1 MPVKFNQYWTV
12 NQDRAKEYQKFVVKK
27 FIPGI
32 NKLGIHTVAGWAVLI
47 GGYSEII
54 FEGVTN
60 DLELLELALRNP
72 QYKDLND
79 ELQNYVKSYKTKVLV
94 STGIKEAYS
103 TDIKKDTIKFTQAW
117 DVISTMKDEYQA
129 FVTETFYPRMEGLG
143 VQVASEWEV
152 LIGDGPRIICE
163 GRAEDTDTVHLIS
176 NLQRDIF
183 RQSKQDLKKFV
194 EHYESRILV
203 FHIQKV
209 KGYKSSSYEIIPV

>member
-12 NQDRAKEYQKFVVKK
+12 NQDRVKEYQKFVIKR

-103 TDIKKDTIKFTQAW
+103 TDIKKQTIKFTQAW
-117 DVISTMKDEYQA
+117 DIVSNKKAAYKG
-129 FVTETFYPRMEGLG
+129 FVSETFYPRLEELG
-143 VQVASEWEV
+143 IQVASEWEV

-163 GRAEDTDTVHLIS
+163 GRAEDTDSVTLIS
-176 NLQRDIF
+176 NLQSDKF
-183 RQSKQDLKKFV
+183 RESKQELKRFV
-194 EHYESRILV
+194 EHYESRILI

-209 KGYKSSSYEIIPV
+209 KGYKSSSYEMIPV